1 MRRFQAI
8 LLSCAAL
15 IISAVAGK
23 AADMRHVVLVHGI
36 HDDDGTGM
44 KNMADFLWEKGVTA
58 HVLSY
63 APSNGS
69 VGIDDLARQFA
80 SYVEREMPY
89 VRRFD
94 VVAFSMGGLVA
105 RCYIQNLG
113 GAKRVGKFVE
123 ISSPNHGTWDAY
135 LLWNAAGR
143 QMRPGSDFLNAL
155 NANLD
160 CYRGIQWS
168 TIRTPL
174 DVVILPS
181 NSSEMTQAKNFTS
194 QVPLHPLMVLNPQVN
209 ELVLASLN
217 RRLAGK

>member
-1 MRRFQAI
+1 
-8 LLSCAAL
+8 
-15 IISAVAGK
+15 VA
-23 AADMRHVVLVHGI
+23 
-36 HDDDGTGM
+36 
-44 KNMADFLWEKGVTA
+44 A
-58 HVLSY
+58 HVLAY

-69 VGIDDLARQFA
+69 VGLDELARQFA
-80 SYVEREMPY
+80 SYVDREMPH

-105 RCYIQNLG
+105 RSYIQNLD

-160 CYRGIQWS
+160 CYRGIQWF

-174 DVVILPS
+174 DLVILPS
-181 NSSEMTQAKNFTS
+181 TSAEMAKARNFAFH
-194 QVPLHPLMVLNPQVN
+194 VPLHPLMVMSPQVN
-209 ELVLASLN
+209 EQVLASLDQ
-217 RRLAGK
+217 RLAGR